1 MDKIIKKL
9 QGFSGS
15 EIFLI
20 ENNNKKFIRKINN
33 IERNYNQLMVLQ
45 QAKFNVPKI
54 YKKEKNI
61 LDMEYIDGL
70 DIKTYIL
77 NYGIDGLYDFIITT
91 IEKFKTKEKQKDY
104 TKIYD
109 KKLSWLD
116 DNIDLP
122 FTKNELIKKLPTHL
136 PSSVYHGDMTLQ
148 NLIYSKTN
156 KFYMIDAITTEYDS
170 WIFDLCKMRQDLTCH
185 WFIRNEKNNNLTTYL
200 NILENKL
207 LSQYPILNNNSLLI
221 LVLLR
226 VFVYADKSSE
236 EYFFLLNEIKKLW
249 K

>member
-1 MDKIIKKL
+1 MNKIIKKL

-20 ENNNKKFIRKINN
+20 ENNKNKFIRKINN

-45 QAKFNVPKI
+45 QAKFNIPKI

-91 IEKFKTKEKQKDY
+91 IEKFKINEKEKDY
-104 TKIYD
+104 TEIYH
-109 KKLSWLD
+109 KKLSWS
-116 DNIDLP
+116 DNNDLP
-122 FTKNELIKKLPTHL
+122 FTKTELIKRLPTHL

-170 WIFDLCKMRQDLTCH
+170 WVFDLCKMRQDLTCH
-185 WFIRNEKNNNLTTYL
+185 WFIRNEKDINLVTYL
-200 NILENKL
+200 NILENKIL
-207 LSQYPILNNNSLLI
+207 CEYPIINNNALLI
-221 LVLLR
+221 LMLLR
-226 VFVYADKSSE
+226 VFFYTDKNSD
-236 EYFFLLNEIKKLW
+236 EYTFLLNEIKKLW